1 MEIEKPTQLTHLKNP
16 GNGGGTDPSLA
27 PPVGSNPPPVG
38 PPSVGP
44 PSVTP
49 TTTTT
54 TLRTT
59 TTTRNATG

>member
-27 PPVGSNPPPVG
+27 TQSATQ
-38 PPSVGP
+38 SA
-44 PSVTP
+44 TP
-49 TTTTT
+49 TRPTTT

>member
-16 GNGGGTDPSLA
+16 GNGGGTDPSFR
-27 PPVGSNPPPVG
+27 PVGSNPPPVG